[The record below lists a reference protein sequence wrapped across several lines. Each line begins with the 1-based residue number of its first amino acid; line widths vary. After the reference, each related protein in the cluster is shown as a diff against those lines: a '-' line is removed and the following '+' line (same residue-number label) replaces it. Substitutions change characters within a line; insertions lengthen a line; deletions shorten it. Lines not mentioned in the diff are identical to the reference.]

1 MCIVYKEIILENINY
16 LTCFICNMLSSEK
29 NRLSLDKIEWKC
41 ERAQVVPGFLAGN
54 TISRIFAPKLKD
66 LLYMP
71 A

>member
-1 MCIVYKEIILENINY
+1 
-16 LTCFICNMLSSEK
+16 MLSSEK